1 MTVRNSADRLIHMNI
16 EERKKQIKHVL
27 IDKNLSFRAW
37 CTLMGVS
44 HSVAKDFVSGRLTGT
59 KSDKHLT
66 VKDLLKKEFGEDIF
80 D

>member
-1 MTVRNSADRLIHMNI
+1 MNI
-16 EERKKQIKHVL
+16 EERKKQVKHIL

-44 HSVAKDFVSGRLTGT
+44 HSVARDFVTGRLTGS
-59 KSDKHLT
+59 KSDKHLH
-66 VKDLLKKEFGEDIF
+66 VRDILKKEFGEDLF